1 LSEWTVGTWLER
13 EQGYGDRGRQLHRL
27 QQEDAPRGTGRSKGN
42 EYFEC
47 MKCGNEVDL
56 KAFVYDNLD
65 ALSEDG

>member
-1 LSEWTVGTWLER
+1 LKESKDTETVDGNCIVCNKRTR
-13 EQGYGDRGRQLHRL
+13 HAVRAG
-27 QQEDAPRGTGRSKGN
+27 SKGN